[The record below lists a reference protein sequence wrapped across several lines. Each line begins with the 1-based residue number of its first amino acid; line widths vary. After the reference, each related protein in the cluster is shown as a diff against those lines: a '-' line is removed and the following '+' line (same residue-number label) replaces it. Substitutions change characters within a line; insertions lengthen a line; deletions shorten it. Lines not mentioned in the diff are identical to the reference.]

1 MVHSYKEMPCSQVKV
16 FSMGL
21 KDVWDILSE
30 ENKEEKHQALFYSRQ
45 CSRYWDL
52 NGEKNRVPALK

>member
-30 ENKEEKHQALFYSRQ
+30 ENKEENIKPYFTVGSAL
-45 CSRYWDL
+45 
-52 NGEKNRVPALK
+52 GTGI